1 MKITRLESCDPMPVT
16 MAGVKD
22 AVKQVPLGK
31 ADGAPNFSI
40 RVFTIQP
47 GGHTPH
53 HSHDSEHLNYI
64 LEGSGEVLDGD
75 QPRAIK
81 PGTTPA
87 RIRKAVPEG
96 TVQSAWPEKCWI
108 NALMISTD
116 QWTMY
121 RASPPATTFQFFLL
135 ISLM

>member
-64 LEGSGEVLDGD
+64 LDGSGEVLDGD

-81 PGTTPA
+81 PGDYILVKPHEKHQYRNTGETPL
-87 RIRKAVPEG
+87 KFMCMVPKEY
-96 TVQSAWPEKCWI
+96 E
-108 NALMISTD
+108 
-116 QWTMY
+116 
-121 RASPPATTFQFFLL
+121 
-135 ISLM
+135 